1 MKSLAKVL
9 CCFLALTLCL
19 GVAMA
24 QTVTAT
30 LVGKV
35 SDPSGAAVTG
45 AKITVSNVATGI
57 IRTVDSDSS
66 GDYVLAQLP
75 AGDYKLTATQSG
87 FKQTVLSGINLQVDQ
102 KARVDV
108 TLTLGTQTES
118 VDVTADAQLL
128 QTESSDIGMVVD
140 SHEMVDIP
148 LNGRKLLDLNLL
160 DAGVARIS
168 NFRNDPAGSRSQNLG
183 GAGLSA
189 NGTSVDGNNYLVD
202 GLQNEGM
209 QTTHMS
215 YQPTLESV
223 QEFKQQS
230 SQYDASSG
238 FGGGAQIN
246 VVTKAGGNS
255 YHGQA
260 YDYLRNDIFDAN
272 NYFDTSDRGTFRQ
285 NQFGGVFGGPII
297 KDRTFF
303 FFSYE
308 GTRIRQTQPLIA
320 SVPSDAFRSGDLSAL
335 LSLPTPIVIYDP
347 DTTVSNGMGG
357 FTRTPFSGNIIP
369 TNRIDPVAAAI
380 LDQLIPAP
388 NKPGESGNS
397 DTNPLRTENSDQYS
411 IRVDHHFNNANT
423 VFGRYTR
430 YNNEK
435 ILNAFSAL
443 PNSFDFV
450 NNPAS
455 NTTFGY
461 TAVLSSKMVNEFRFG
476 WSTWNQVL
484 EPTDGRRGTKIDW
497 HDRLG
502 LAKPPGG
509 VPEIIL
515 GQPRISISGYGFT
528 GGQAGAPNNRNDK
541 NWQFADNFS
550 FVKGSHQLA
559 VGMASRFWREDHAG
573 INLFARG
580 LYNFSARYTAQPGVA
595 GTGNA
600 LADFL
605 LGFPNSTST
614 TQGFASNPFGRN
626 FLGGYIQ
633 DNWNV
638 RPSLTLNLGL
648 RYEYFGAWYDPNEN
662 LTFFSFEDQQYVS
675 TEQIQNEGLPR
686 SSYTVP
692 KANIAPRIGLA
703 WRPFSDNKT
712 VVRAGFGMFHM
723 SHTQLYLLMGL
734 NPNPEAGQ
742 RTWTADLITPN
753 LTLADAFPTNIPG
766 LGASSGNAVQP
777 EWKTP
782 YNMQWSL
789 FGEREIVPN
798 LSLEVG
804 YVGTRG
810 VKLEQAPNL
819 NAALPGPGTIASRR
833 RYPALGNLNVSVAA
847 GDSWY
852 NALQVNLQR
861 KWRSGFSF
869 KTSYAWS
876 KSLSTTDL
884 GAFAFQGGSTT
895 KYSPF
900 DLSANKGPSEFDVRH
915 RFVVSYMYELPFGHG
930 KPLLSGASG
939 VLNAIVGGWQ
949 VNGVTLLQSGSPV
962 DVSMGFDNAGTGG
975 GGGDD
980 RPNMIKDPNDGPRT
994 VLEWFDTSAFVAGTP
1009 GGYGNSRR
1017 NPIRADRVVNFDFSL
1032 FKNFRITESQQL
1044 QFRAESFNLFNTPQF
1059 DPPNT
1064 VFGTAN
1070 FGKVFSAGDGRQVQ
1084 LALKY
1089 SF

>member
-1 MKSLAKVL
+1 
-9 CCFLALTLCL
+9 
-19 GVAMA
+19 
-24 QTVTAT
+24 

-45 AKITVSNVATGI
+45 TKITVHNVATGLV
-57 IRTVDSDSS
+57 RTVDSDSS
-66 GDYVLAQLP
+66 GDYVLTLLP

-108 TLTLGTQTES
+108 VLTLGTQAES
-118 VDVTADAQLL
+118 VDVVADAQLL
-128 QTESSDIGMVVD
+128 QTESSEIGMVVD

-160 DAGVARIS
+160 DAGTSRLS

-230 SQYDASSG
+230 SQYDATSG

-246 VVTKAGGNS
+246 VITKAGTNT
-255 YHGQA
+255 YHGEA
-260 YDYLRNDIFDAN
+260 YDYLRNDIFDAK
-272 NYFDTSDRGTFRQ
+272 NYFDTTDHKFRQ

-297 KDRTFF
+297 KGHTFF

-308 GTRIRQTQPLIA
+308 GTRIRQSQPQLF
-320 SVPSDAFRSGDLSAL
+320 SVPSEAYRSGNFTGAA
-335 LSLPTPIVIYDP
+335 TIYDP
-347 DTTVSNGMGG
+347 RTTQPVPGG
-357 FTRTPFSGNIIP
+357 FTRAPFPGNIIP
-369 TNRIDPVAAAI
+369 ANRIDPVAQAI
-380 LDQLIPAP
+380 LAQLIPHP
-388 NKPGESGNS
+388 NLPGISGNL
-397 DTNPLRTENSDQYS
+397 TAAPLRTENSDQYS
-411 IRVDHHFNNANT
+411 IRVDHHFSHSHT
-423 VFGRYTR
+423 VFARYTK
-430 YNNEK
+430 YTNEK

-455 NTTFGY
+455 NLTFGY
-461 TAVLSSKMVNEFRFG
+461 TAVLSPRMVNEIRAG
-476 WSTWNQVL
+476 WSTWQQVL
-484 EPTDGRRGTKIDW
+484 EPTDGRMGTKIDW
-497 HDRLG
+497 HALLG
-502 LAKPPGG
+502 LAKPPSG

-541 NWQFADNFS
+541 NYQVADNFS
-550 FVKGSHQLA
+550 FVIGSHQLA
-559 VGMASRFWREDHAG
+559 VGTAARFWREDHAG

-580 LYNFSARYTAQPGVA
+580 LYNFAARYTTQPGVA

-605 LGFPNSTST
+605 LGFPSSTST
-614 TQGFASNPFGRN
+614 TQGFASNPYGRN
-626 FLGGYIQ
+626 LFGNYLQ
-633 DNWNV
+633 DNWSI
-638 RPSLTLNLGL
+638 RPNLTLNLGL
-648 RYEYFGAWYDPNEN
+648 RYEYFGAWYNPDEN
-662 LTFFSFEDQQYVS
+662 LTFFSFQGQQYVS
-675 TEQIQNEGLPR
+675 TKQIQQEGLPR

-692 KANIAPRIGLA
+692 KDNFAPRIGLA
-703 WRPFSDNKT
+703 WRPFSNNKT

-723 SHTQLYLLMGL
+723 SHTQLYELLGL
-734 NPNPEAGQ
+734 NPNPQAGQ
-742 RTWTADLITPN
+742 RSWTGDLITPN
-753 LTLADAFPTNIPG
+753 LTLGNAFPTNVPG
-766 LGASSGNAVQP
+766 LGTSSGNAVQP
-777 EWKTP
+777 HWKTP

-789 FGEREIVPN
+789 FGEREIMPN
-798 LSLEVG
+798 LSLAVG
-804 YVGTRG
+804 YIGTRG
-810 VKLEQAPNL
+810 VNLEQAPNL
-819 NAALPGPGTIASRR
+819 NAALPGPGSIASRR
-833 RYPALGNLNVSVAA
+833 RYPSLGNLNVSESV
-847 GDSWY
+847 GDSSY
-852 NALQVNLQR
+852 HALQVNLQR
-861 KWRSGFSF
+861 KWSSGFSF
-869 KTSYAWS
+869 KASYAWS
-876 KSLSTTDL
+876 KSLSDVDL
-884 GAFAFQGGSTT
+884 GAFAFQGGIGT

-900 DLSANKGPSEFDVRH
+900 NLAANKSPSEFDARH
-915 RFVVSYMYELPFGHG
+915 RFVVSYLYELPVGHG
-930 KPLLSGASG
+930 KPFLSQANG

-949 VNGVTLLQSGSPV
+949 VNGVTILQTGTPV
-962 DVSMGFDNAGTGG
+962 DVSMGFDNARTGG

-980 RPNMIKDPNDGPRT
+980 RPNMIKDPNNGPKT
-994 VLEWFDTSAFVAGTP
+994 TQQWFDTSAFVAGAP
-1009 GGYGNSRR
+1009 GAYGNSPR
-1017 NPIRADRVVNFDFSL
+1017 NPIRAASVTNFDFSL
-1032 FKNFRITESQQL
+1032 FKNFRITESQRF
-1044 QFRAESFNLFNTPQF
+1044 QFRAEAFNLFNTPQF

-1064 VFGTAN
+1064 VFGTAG
-1070 FGKVFSAGDGRQVQ
+1070 FGKIFSAGDGRQVQ